1 LRKTIYIFFIAF
13 QFVITNIVGQTKAY
27 DIVIIGG
34 SASGTTAALQA
45 GRLGHKVLLI
55 EEGPWLGGMI
65 TAAGVSAFDGNH
77 QLAGGIFKE
86 FRDSL
91 YQHYGDPEAVSTGW
105 VSNTL
110 FEPHVGNAIFQNMIK
125 KVKNIE
131 VAFNSKTK
139 SFVFDKDK
147 WIITAIINNKKKRLT
162 SIVLIDATEAAYLGL
177 PSRIGMDS
185 GELTNESF
193 VPTQGNNIIQD
204 LTYTMIL
211 KDYGKGIDRTI
222 PRPKGYDKSLFSCCC
237 DTADPAEK
245 KGPRMDCSK
254 MMQYGKLP
262 NDKYMINWPNCGN
275 DIYLNLIDLPLSKR
289 NKELEKAKLLSLQ
302 FLYFL
307 QTELGYKN
315 LSLAEDE
322 FPTSDHLPIIP
333 YHRESRRV
341 HGLSYLKV
349 DHLIKPYDQYE
360 KYYRTGIAVGDY
372 PIDHH
377 HKKNLAAP
385 KFDFINIKI
394 GAFNIPLGSLI
405 PRSAHNFIVAEKSIS
420 VSNIV
425 NGTTRL
431 QPVVMGLGQAAGALA
446 AEAIEKKV
454 KVAEVNVRNVQLKL
468 LNADAYMMPYIDVKL
483 DDQDFVSI
491 QKIGA
496 TGILKGVCI
505 PYKWANQCWFY
516 PDSLVKED
524 ELIDGLLPY
533 FAQQLNTWTTQDQTI
548 TISKLIDLISTI
560 RPSVKKDAL
569 ADFLNALPSD
579 GNSQNR
585 MLNRREVSIT
595 LDKFLNPYE
604 TPIDFDGRVLK
615 KNR

>member
-1 LRKTIYIFFIAF
+1 M
-13 QFVITNIVGQTKAY
+13 VGQTKAY
-27 DIVIIGG
+27 DIIIVGG
-34 SASGTTAALQA
+34 GASGTTAALQA

-91 YQHYGDPEAVSTGW
+91 YQYYGGPKAVNTGW

-110 FEPHVGNAIFQNMIK
+110 FEPHVGNTVFQNMIN
-125 KVKNIE
+125 KVKNIDI
-131 VAFNSKTK
+131 AFNSKTK
-139 SFVFDKDK
+139 SFVWKNDK
-147 WIITAIINNKKKRLT
+147 WFVTVLNKNQETKFSST
-162 SIVLIDATEAAYLGL
+162 VLIDATELGDVAAYLKL
-177 PSRIGMDS
+177 PASIGMDN
-185 GELTNESF
+185 GEITNESF
-193 VPTQGNNIIQD
+193 APSKGNNIIQD

-211 KDYGKGIDRTI
+211 KDYGKGIDKTI
-222 PRPKGYDKSLFSCCC
+222 PRPKRYNKSLFSCCC

-262 NDKYMINWPNCGN
+262 NNKYMINWPNCGN
-275 DIYLNLIDLPLSKR
+275 DIYMNIIDLPLSKR
-289 NKELEKAKLLSLQ
+289 KKELEKAKLLSLQ

-307 QTELGYKN
+307 QTELGYRN
-315 LSLAEDE
+315 LALADDE
-322 FPTSDHLPIIP
+322 FPTSDCLPIIS

-349 DHLIKPYDQYE
+349 DHLIKPYDQIE

-385 KFDFINIKI
+385 NIDFINIKI
-394 GAFNIPLGSLI
+394 GAFNLPLGSLI
-405 PRSAHNFIVAEKSIS
+405 PRSTSNFIVAEKSIS

-431 QPVVMGLGQAAGALA
+431 QPVVMGIGQAAGALA
-446 AEAIEKKV
+446 AEAIEKNI
-454 KVAEVNVRNVQLKL
+454 KVAEVNVRNVQSKL
-468 LNADAYMMPYIDVKL
+468 LAAHAYIVPYTDIKV
-483 DDQDFVSI
+483 DDPDFASI
-491 QKIGA
+491 QRIGA
-496 TGILKGVCI
+496 TGILKGVGI

-516 PDSLVKED
+516 PDSLVSEKE
-524 ELIDGLLPY
+524 LTDGLLPY
-533 FAQQLNTWTTQDQTI
+533 FTDQLKNDI
-548 TISKLIDLISTI
+548 VPDENLTISKLVDLMYRINPSIKKETI
-560 RPSVKKDAL
+560 T
-569 ADFLNALPSD
+569 DFLMSLLK
-579 GNSQNR
+579 GNSNKNKG
-585 MLNRREVSIT
+585 LNRRQVSIAI
-595 LDKFLNPYE
+595 DKFLNPFGI
-604 TPIDFDGRVLK
+604 PIDFTGNILSEK
-615 KNR
+615 PSYKN